1 MEIVGQNIQFGENV
15 WIRSYTAEGMQ
26 PVEQAQHGIM
36 GTISPIAHA
45 SVISSLPHMRSVIF
59 LNFAWC
65 VLEAFQPSSCKL
77 CKYQCELWF
86 FLCHCQMFR
95 TIIVLTKK
103 KTTTTKEPQRHG
115 NETSFLCYIFQFFGD
130 KFCTATCKSLI

>member
-103 KTTTTKEPQRHG
+103 KKQQQRKNHKDMAMKPHFSV
-115 NETSFLCYIFQFFGD
+115 TYFS
-130 KFCTATCKSLI
+130 SLGINSV